1 MKNSFANGITRN
13 VYAFKC
19 RFSYREIGVGTGHP
33 VIVLNQPTGIPA
45 NRNRAFVDRL
55 AAYHRVIFFDN
66 RAILGSDRY
75 AGTNILDTALDA
87 INFIGTFGLGLV
99 DLVEFSIDALVAQRI
114 VHERPDLI
122 RRVIL
127 VDTVSSGY
135 QGIRN
140 FPAGLRNDID
150 QFKTISLLPNRL
162 SADSLPTS
170 GRLADRS

>member
-1 MKNSFANGITRN
+1 MS
-13 VYAFKC
+13 
-19 RFSYREIGVGTGHP
+19 
-33 VIVLNQPTGIPA
+33 
-45 NRNRAFVDRL
+45 RL

-75 AGTNILDTALDA
+75 AGTNILDTGLDA

-122 RRVIL
+122 PRVIL

-170 GRLADRS
+170 ARLADRVVVKDFLDTRLLVMDSFKPLAR